1 MECIKRIN
9 KGKNTEQDP
18 NDMIIPPGFFDNT
31 LDNVRPDNKSSLSK
45 KSQSGPVHER
55 YRYGGYGVAGSSK
68 AATTPTN
75 PIVISSS
82 DENEDDKTPI
92 KKKNNRKPNRKPNEN
107 EDGKTKEPIKKKNN
121 KKHKKQQKKRKR
133 SVSRSSFE
141 ESDKSD
147 DEDDSSAPRRS
158 IYLHA
163 ADLPKDLR
171 EALRVSRSLCSFL

>member
-1 MECIKRIN
+1 
-9 KGKNTEQDP
+9 
-18 NDMIIPPGFFDNT
+18 MIIPTDFFDNI
-31 LDNVRPDNKSSLSK
+31 LDNVRPADNKSSLSK

-82 DENEDDKTPI
+82 DENDDDNKTPI
-92 KKKNNRKPNRKPNEN
+92 KKKNNRKPDEN
-107 EDGKTKEPIKKKNN
+107 EDGKTKKPIKKKDN

-133 SVSRSSFE
+133 SISHSSFE

-147 DEDDSSAPRRS
+147 DGYDPSAPRRTK
-158 IYLHA
+158 YLHS

-171 EALRVSRSLCSFL
+171 DALRVSRSFV